1 MGIIFFLIMNSRES
15 ELNKIIDKLCEGK
28 DNEYK
33 TFIKKILLS
42 MGDGDKWEKLS
53 RISELT
59 EKIKNKNN

>member
-1 MGIIFFLIMNSRES
+1 MNSREL

>member
-1 MGIIFFLIMNSRES
+1 MNSRES

-33 TFIKKILLS
+33 AFIKKMLLS

>member
-1 MGIIFFLIMNSRES
+1 MNSRES

-42 MGDGDKWEKLS
+42 MGDDDKWEKLS